1 MNYNQLDK
9 QLIWHPFTH
18 LKYQKENI
26 LITKAKGVYL
36 YTNDGRKIIDGI
48 GSWWVNV
55 HGHSHPYIVKRL
67 KEQLSQMEHCIF
79 SGFTH
84 IPAIELAQKLSKI
97 VPVKQPKVFYSDNG
111 STSVEVAIKMALQY
125 FFNLNQKNK
134 AKVIAFR
141 NAYHGDTFGGMSVAE
156 RNVFNLPFKKNL
168 FQTYFIDIPTEKN
181 FHKVKQQLLKHLAKQ
196 NVAAFIYEPII
207 QGAAGMIM
215 YDAKFLDELIAICQQ
230 HQVICIADEV
240 FTGFGKTG
248 KLFASDYLK
257 HKPDIMCLSKGLT
270 GGFLPLGVT
279 VANKRIYDAFVQD
292 DKTKTFFHGHSFTA
306 NPLMCTSALANIEL
320 IEKSDFLEKIRQL
333 EKSHREFAMS
343 IKNHPVVKDVRYKGL
358 VLALEIQT
366 KDKTHYLNELSK
378 EIETFFIQKNILL
391 RPLGNVLYLVPPVCI
406 TQKQLSYIYTTI
418 KEFLVKLSTKSFS

>member
-1 MNYNQLDK
+1 MNYSKLDK

-18 LKYQKENI
+18 LKFQTKNI

-36 YTNDGRKIIDGI
+36 FTDNGRKIIDGI

-67 KEQLSQMEHCIF
+67 KQQLNQMEHCIF

-84 IPAIELAQKLSKI
+84 IPAVKLAHQLAHI
-97 VPVKQPKVFYSDNG
+97 VPINQPKIFYSDNG

-125 FFNLNQKNK
+125 FFNLNQKHK
-134 AKVIAFR
+134 TKIIAFR

-168 FQTYFIDIPTEKN
+168 FQTYFIDVPTEKN
-181 FHKVKQQLLKHLAKQ
+181 FHKVKQQLLKHIAKQ
-196 NVAAFIYEPII
+196 NVAAFIYEPLI

-215 YDAKFLDELIAICQQ
+215 YEAKFLDELIAICQQ
-230 HQVICIADEV
+230 HKIICIADEV

-248 KLFASDYLK
+248 KLFASEYLK
-257 HKPDIMCLSKGLT
+257 HKADILCLSKGLT

-279 VANKRIYDAFVQD
+279 IANKKIYDAFVQD
-292 DKTKTFFHGHSFTA
+292 DKSKTFFHGHSFTA
-306 NPLMCTSALANIEL
+306 NPLMCIAALANIEL
-320 IEKSDFLEKIRQL
+320 IQQSNFIKKIRSI
-333 EKSHREFAMS
+333 EKQHQFFIKS
-343 IKNHPVVKDVRYKGL
+343 IKNHPFVKDARCKGI
-358 VLALEIQT
+358 VMAIEIKTQ
-366 KDKTHYLNELSK
+366 DKTHYLNELSK

-391 RPLGNVLYLVPPVCI
+391 RPLGNVLYLVPPTCI
-406 TQKQLSYIYTTI
+406 TQKQLSYIYDNI
-418 KEFLVKLSTKSFS
+418 KEFLNILSTKTFS